1 MRTLKLA
8 ACLVL
13 LSGLAATAPAYAQTM
28 DELAAR
34 GAALAN
40 ADPLAGEL
48 RKRAPDETVRRGFD
62 IGMAAAEGQTLPG
75 PGKQK
80 IHDALPAPQ
89 QVGFDTALSFS
100 FQRNRNAQLAATG
113 AAIARAD
120 AIVAQARTADADV
133 FYWLGFDIAS
143 GIFGNPALGASGNT
157 ATGPGSLGIRN
168 ALNAA
173 AQRGFNASVTLHLS
187 RNYRTSVLQG
197 SGISANTQ
205 VTAAA
210 TRPSPVESHV
220 FKPPGPALDSQVV
233 AIPADRARDRQCSE
247 IFQLRRNAPYITAA
261 WQPLNEEVHVFSIDA
276 HGTLKDVWKHHDGF
290 WEASFSLS
298 APGLSPAGAPLAA
311 VWQPLNEQLEVFT
324 IAPNGALQDIWKA
337 HNGAWFAPIYIS
349 PPGFAPPSAHIA
361 AIFQPLNNT
370 LEVFA
375 VDSTGA
381 VRVVWKAQNG
391 AWQRPFALTPPGS
404 APPGAP
410 LAVVWQPLNEQ
421 LEVFWIDSTGA
432 AREVLKRHNG
442 PWQQP
447 SIVAPAGF
455 ANAGAEIAAVWQP
468 LNEQLEVFSTDRC
481 GAIKDVWKA
490 HNSAWFPPVVV
501 YGAGAAPAG
510 ASLVALWGQQYE
522 ELRVIAVARSGQVM
536 QAYKEHNRR
545 WEQRQDLTREAIAP
559 AAAPLVGVTTSDG
572 HHEVFML
579 DDNQAVRVIRNGI
592 KGLAGWYGSTLTRAN
607 FGPIY
612 GRHAAFCTARFKQWS
627 NGDDLHAD
635 DLDACIEFMGIKAH
649 CADRD
654 AFVAVGYPPQ
664 DTRPRFL
671 VCSQIGH
678 PENVLEQIVHIGRGV
693 GEGLVTAAP
702 FIALGL
708 QAYACADGVLFAC
721 GTVAVDLAGR
731 AGVIPDE
738 VKVAYNLV
746 NAAQQCSNGDILS
759 CAKLG
764 AAGAKAAGVSIPAE
778 DAARVALLTQQ
789 CANDDFGACL
799 RLGEK
804 AADAAGVPINALNQA
819 AKNARDCYD
828 GDLEACYA
836 LGQLAA
842 AQTDIPLQGVA
853 DGVENYQRCRD
864 SGGRSLT
871 DCRELGKA
879 LVAVAR

>member
-1 MRTLKLA
+1 MRTFKFA

-13 LSGLAATAPAYAQTM
+13 LTCVAAIEPAQAQTM

-34 GAALAN
+34 GAQVAS
-40 ADPLAGEL
+40 ADPLAAEL
-48 RKRAPDETVRRGFD
+48 RKRAPDESIRRGFD

-80 IHDALPAPQ
+80 IHDALPPPQ
-89 QVGFDTALSFS
+89 QTGFDTALSFS

-113 AAIARAD
+113 AVIARAD
-120 AIVAQARTADADV
+120 AVVAQARTADPDV

-168 ALNAA
+168 ALNAP

-187 RNYRTSVLQG
+187 RNYRTSILQG
-197 SGISANTQ
+197 SGLSANTP
-205 VTAAA
+205 VTGAAN
-210 TRPSPVESHV
+210 RPSPIESHV

-233 AIPADRARDRQCSE
+233 AIPADHARDRQCSE
-247 IFQLRRNAPYITAA
+247 IFQLRRNAPFIAAA
-261 WQPLNEEVHVFSIDA
+261 WQPLNEELHVFSIDA

-349 PPGFAPPSAHIA
+349 PPGFAPPSAHVA

-381 VRVVWKAQNG
+381 LRVVWKAQNG

-421 LEVFWIDSTGA
+421 LEVFWIDRTGA

-455 ANAGAEIAAVWQP
+455 ANAGADIAAVWQP

-490 HNSAWFPPVVV
+490 HNSPWFPPVVV
-501 YGAGAAPAG
+501 YAAGRAPAG
-510 ASLVALWGQQYE
+510 AGLVALWGQQFE
-522 ELRVIAVARSGQVM
+522 ELRVIAVALDGHVM
-536 QAYKEHNRR
+536 QAYKRRNAR
-545 WEQRQDLTREAIAP
+545 WEQGQDLLRDAIAP
-559 AAAPLVGVTTSDG
+559 AAAPLAGVTTGDG

-579 DDNQAVRVIRNGI
+579 DDNQAVRVTRNGI
-592 KGLAGWYGSTLTRAN
+592 KGLAGWYGDTLTRAN

-612 GRHAAFCTARFKQWS
+612 GRHAAFCTARFKGWS
-627 NGDDLHAD
+627 NGNDLHQD
-635 DLDACIEFMGIKAH
+635 DVDACIEFMGIAAH
-649 CADRD
+649 CNSLKS
-654 AFVAVGYPPQ
+654 FVSTGYPPQ
-664 DTRPRFL
+664 AVLPRFL
-671 VCSQIGH
+671 QCSLRAE
-678 PENVLEQIVHIGRGV
+678 PETVVEQIVHIGTGV
-693 GEGLVTAAP
+693 VEGMVIAAP
-702 FIALGL
+702 FIALGA
-708 QAYACADGVLFAC
+708 QAVACAEGVLFAC
-721 GTVAVDLAGR
+721 GTVAVDLAERG
-731 AGVIPDE
+731 GVIPDE
-738 VKVAYNLV
+738 VKVAYDLV
-746 NAAQQCSNGDILS
+746 NATQQCANGDILS
-759 CAKLG
+759 CAKVG
-764 AAGAKAAGVSIPAE
+764 AAGVKAAGVDLPTDDVTRA
-778 DAARVALLTQQ
+778 ALLTQQ

-799 RLGEK
+799 VLGER
-804 AADAAGVPINALNQA
+804 AADFAGVSIKLSQA
-819 AKNARDCYD
+819 AKNARDCYE

-836 LGQLAA
+836 FGQYAA
-842 AQTDIPLQGVA
+842 AQADIPLKGVV
-853 DGVENYQRCRD
+853 DGVENYQRCRA

>member
-1 MRTLKLA
+1 MRTFKFA

-13 LSGLAATAPAYAQTM
+13 LTWVAAIEPAHAQTM

-34 GAALAN
+34 GVQVAN
-40 ADPLAGEL
+40 TDPLALEL
-48 RKRAPDETVRRGFD
+48 RKRAPDESVRRGFD

-120 AIVAQARTADADV
+120 AVVAQARTADADV

-168 ALNAA
+168 ALNPAG
-173 AQRGFNASVTLHLS
+173 QRGFNASVTLHLS

-205 VTAAA
+205 VTGAA
-210 TRPSPVESHV
+210 TRPSSAESHV
-220 FKPPGPALDSQVV
+220 FRPAGPALDSQVV
-233 AIPADRARDRQCSE
+233 AIPADHPRDRQCSE
-247 IFQLRRNAPYITAA
+247 IFQLRRNAPFIAAA
-261 WQPLNEEVHVFSIDA
+261 WQPLNEELHVFSIDA
-276 HGTLKDVWKHHDGF
+276 HGTLKDVWKHHNGF

-337 HNGAWFAPIYIS
+337 HNGPWIAPIYIS
-349 PPGFAPPSAHIA
+349 PPGFAPPSAHVA

-447 SIVAPAGF
+447 SNITPAGF
-455 ANAGAEIAAVWQP
+455 ASAGADIAAVWQP

-501 YGAGAAPAG
+501 
-510 ASLVALWGQQYE
+510 
-522 ELRVIAVARSGQVM
+522 IAVAVDGHVM
-536 QAYKEHNRR
+536 QAYKRRNGR
-545 WEQRQDLTREAIAP
+545 WEQGQDLTRDAIAP
-559 AAAPLVGVTTSDG
+559 AAAPLAGVTTGDG

-579 DDNQAVRVIRNGI
+579 DDNQAVRVTRNGI
-592 KGLAGWYGSTLTRAN
+592 KGLAGWYGDTLTRAN

-627 NGDDLHAD
+627 NGDDLHED
-635 DLDACIEFMGIKAH
+635 DMDACILFMGIKAH
-649 CADRD
+649 CASLDS
-654 AFVAVGYPPQ
+654 FVAVGYPPQ

-678 PENVLEQIVHIGRGV
+678 SENVVEQIVHIGKGV
-693 GEGLVTAAP
+693 AEGLVTAAP
-702 FIALGL
+702 FVALGL

-778 DAARVALLTQQ
+778 DVGKVALLTQQ

-804 AADAAGVPINALNQA
+804 AADAAGVPIEALNQA

-853 DGVENYQRCRD
+853 NGVENYQRCKA

-871 DCRELGKA
+871 DCRELGQA